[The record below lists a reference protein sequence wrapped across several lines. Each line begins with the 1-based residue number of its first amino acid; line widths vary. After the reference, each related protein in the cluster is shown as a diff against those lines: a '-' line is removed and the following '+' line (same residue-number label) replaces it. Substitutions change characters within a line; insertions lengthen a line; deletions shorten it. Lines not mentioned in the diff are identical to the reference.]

1 MLKRIFSFDLVIFA
15 LVLLLLFFSLFILK
29 SVSPSLFWQQL
40 LWSFLGLILFIVFSQ
55 IDCRLYQRF
64 YWFFYFGAIFF
75 LLLTILFG
83 TLSRGSVRW
92 LEIGAFRFQPSEFVK
107 PFLILFF
114 ASFLTEAGKDN
125 LKRII
130 QSGALMIL
138 AALLIFFQPDL
149 GSSLVIVFIWIVMV
163 LAKGI
168 NGRWFLSGSALTL
181 VVLPLIWLFLK
192 DYQKQRIFT
201 FLNPSSD
208 PLGKGFNLI
217 QAIIAVGSGKFF
229 GRGLG
234 RGTQSHLQFLPER
247 QTDFIFAS
255 LAEELGFFGALILI
269 IIFFILLL
277 RLILTAFNQ
286 NDRFTYLVIMGVFGL
301 IFIQVFVNIGMNIG
315 LLPITGITLPLVS
328 YGGSSLISIMIA
340 LGFVA
345 NITKIKRREKA
356 VEIK

>member
-1 MLKRIFSFDLVIFA
+1 MLKKIFSFDWIVFV

-29 SVSPSLFWQQL
+29 SVSPSLFWQQF
-40 LWSFLGLILFIVFSQ
+40 LWAFLGLVLFTVFSQ

-64 YWFFYFGAIFF
+64 YWLFYFGSIFF
-75 LLLTILFG
+75 LFLTILFG

-114 ASFLTEAGKDN
+114 ASFLSETTRDH
-125 LKRII
+125 LKRIV
-130 QSGALMIL
+130 QSGLLMVV
-138 AALLIFFQPDL
+138 AALLIFLQPDL
-149 GSSLVIVFIWIVMV
+149 GSSLVIVFIWFVMV

-168 NGRWFLSGSALTL
+168 NFKWFLSGGFLTL
-181 VVLPLIWLFLK
+181 IVFPLIWLFLK

-201 FLNPSSD
+201 FLNPSAD
-208 PLGKGFNLI
+208 PLGMGFNLI

-255 LAEELGFFGALILI
+255 LAEELGFFGSFILI
-269 IIFFILLL
+269 GVFFLLLL
-277 RLILTAFNQ
+277 RLLLIAFNQ
-286 NDRFTYLVIMGVFGL
+286 TDRFNYFVVIGVFGL
-301 IFIQVFVNIGMNIG
+301 IFIQTFVNIGMNIG

-340 LGFVA
+340 LGFIA
-345 NITKIKRREKA
+345 SITKIKRREKL